1 MSDTDHGP
9 FHSERGYAVY
19 RDAPRT
25 NGAGS
30 TGQGAADGGDTNN
43 RRTGD
48 GQRANGSSTGNGQY
62 WKRDSGGHSWDDPD
76 WSILDDRRGELTRL
90 SYGHLV

>member
-30 TGQGAADGGDTNN
+30 NDQGAADGGDTNN
-43 RRTGD
+43 RRTDD
-48 GQRANGSSTGNGQY
+48 GQRANGGNG
-62 WKRDSGGHSWDDPD
+62 
-76 WSILDDRRGELTRL
+76 
-90 SYGHLV
+90 